1 MTVKSLITN
10 HSLYRYAGGKNRM
23 KKDLIKIIKEVNP
36 GLESIVSPFWGGGST
51 EMLLA
56 SQGIKVQ
63 GYDIFR
69 PLADFWEILVAEGGK
84 TLAGKVREHF
94 PLIDSDHYKSFLPLL
109 DSDDKFTR
117 AWAFYIAIKGSY
129 SGKIGCSTVRSR
141 AEFRI
146 AGIDK
151 LRDFYAPNVSFSYG
165 SCFDTIPK
173 HKNEFMY
180 LDPPYYET
188 VSHYYGKDG
197 ALHKSFDHEQFCEV
211 LKEHKGGFVMSYDN
225 SESVRSLYQGW
236 TEFKYL
242 TFPYQMSGKKRYE
255 KTELVIVKKPE
266 VVPVPKVVL
275 NPLERALGDV

>member
-1 MTVKSLITN
+1 MASSKLTN

-23 KKDLIKIIKEVNP
+23 KKDLVEIIRDVYP
-36 GLESIVSPFWGGGST
+36 GVQKVVSPFLGGGSV

-63 GYDIFR
+63 AYDIFQC
-69 PLADFWEILVAEGGK
+69 LADFWEILTTEGGNRIADEVEK
-84 TLAGKVREHF
+84 HF

-109 DSDDKFTR
+109 DSEDKFTR
-117 AWAFYIAIKGSY
+117 AWSFYIAIKGSY

-146 AGIDK
+146 AGIEK
-151 LRDFYAPNVSFSYG
+151 LRSFYNPNFSFSYG
-165 SCFDTIPK
+165 DCFKTIPN
-173 HKNEFMY
+173 HKDDFMY

-197 ALHKSFDHEQFCEV
+197 ELHKTFDHELFCDI
-211 LKEHKGGFVMSYDN
+211 LKEHRGGFVMSYDN
-225 SESVRSLYQGW
+225 SDSVRSLYKDW
-236 TEFKYL
+236 TEFRYL
-242 TFPYQMSGKKRYE
+242 TFPYQMSGTKRYE

-266 VVPVPKVVL
+266 HPLPKPKSVL
-275 NPLERALGDV
+275 ELFLE